1 MRSCPS
7 SGLRRAKQ
15 LSCLASKRRGCGAG
29 QGPKIKRPGSGG
41 GAAIRVSGECGWGDP
56 HFSHFTGSTHH
67 SSAGTVSNRT
77 SCHQGVR
84 RGRATRYLMHAV
96 RRSGL
101 AGPLAAGLGEP
112 DDDGER
118 GCRKS
123 DVAGGQGGH
132 FCRSSAGP
140 RPHVAL
146 IEAPRFWM
154 MSSNV
159 SGLFRW
165 GTPSASWLIGEDS
178 LKQCFRACSGIGAC
192 VAVCCYLLSARI
204 VKAVA
209 GAGIKL
215 ERDVAAKRT
224 AALDKPLAE
233 LVRGLLIGCAVEGAT
248 SERPRK

>member
-1 MRSCPS
+1 L
-7 SGLRRAKQ
+7 LRCLQALIALDEVVPVKQ
-15 LSCLASKRRGCGAG
+15 LAAG
-29 QGPKIKRPGSGG
+29 EAAVMSGQQTPRMRAEERVKNKETRIGG

-67 SSAGTVSNRT
+67 SSAGTVGNRT
-77 SCHQGVR
+77 SCHQGIR

-140 RPHVAL
+140 RPHVTH

-165 GTPSASWLIGEDS
+165 GCLQRHG
-178 LKQCFRACSGIGAC
+178 
-192 VAVCCYLLSARI
+192 
-204 VKAVA
+204 
-209 GAGIKL
+209 
-215 ERDVAAKRT
+215 
-224 AALDKPLAE
+224 
-233 LVRGLLIGCAVEGAT
+233 
-248 SERPRK
+248 